1 MELVKSDVSSYQP
14 SILIKFIY
22 RMFDII
28 VGLCGCIV
36 TVFLCV
42 VVKISY
48 MKDHDYNPIIFIQE
62 RIGKDGKLF
71 KMYKFRTMVPNAD
84 EILYELME
92 SDEKVKQEYEIN
104 KKLENDPRITK
115 LGHKLRKSSLDEFP
129 QFLNVLKGEM
139 TIVGPRPYLVREI
152 KDMGDTYNIIIQ
164 CKPAITGPWQVG
176 GRSDIDFADRCQI
189 DVKYISEKNIKSDFK
204 IFMKTMTS
212 VIKREGAR

>member
-36 TVFLCV
+36 TVFLSII
-42 VVKISY
+42 VKISY
-48 MKDHDYNPIIFIQE
+48 IKDHDYNPIIFIQE

-92 SDEKVKQEYEIN
+92 SDEKIKQEYETN

-139 TIVGPRPYLVREI
+139 TLVGPRPYLVREI
-152 KDMGDTYNIIIQ
+152 KDMGDTYNTIIQ

-176 GRSDIDFADRCQI
+176 GRSDIDFNDRCQI
-189 DVKYISEKNIKSDFK
+189 DVKYVNEKNIKNDLK
-204 IFMKTMTS
+204 IFMRTIRS
-212 VIKREGAR
+212 VIKREGAK